1 MKILISTAGSH
12 GDVLPFIGLGREF
25 LERGHEVVLYA
36 NPYFQKHVLDAG
48 LAFVPIST
56 IDEYESLFGQ
66 LSERDPRKAFERVA
80 KHFAAIC
87 GDYYTAMKAD
97 VEPRRTITI
106 GSSLMF
112 APRLLREI
120 DGIPC
125 ATVHLA
131 PSVFR
136 SNERP
141 ARLVPNWIHDR
152 SPTLLKHLAWWTL
165 DKVFYDPHFTKPLNM
180 LRTKLGLLPVEHIFR
195 SWLHEADCVVGL
207 FPDWFADRPS
217 DWPANAML
225 TDFPLYDHGVLAPLP
240 DSLRAFIDAGPRP
253 VAFSAGTATSKANDF
268 FAQSVEACR
277 IAGLRGILLSHF
289 PNQVPAPLPDNII
302 HVPYAPFSS
311 LLPKLAAFVHHG
323 GIGSTS
329 HALRAGV
336 PQLIRP
342 VAYDQFD
349 NAARAVRLGVA
360 RELLPK
366 DYQPAKVAAALR
378 ALIDDMSLH
387 ATCAGV
393 AEKLTSG
400 GGLART
406 SELILRHLAPEH
418 IPLGVT
424 ASIG

>member
-1 MKILISTAGSH
+1 MKVLISTAGSH
-12 GDVLPFIGLGREF
+12 GDVLPFIALGREF
-25 LERGHEVVLYA
+25 LARGHDIVLYA

-56 IDEYESLFGQ
+56 TDEYESLFGQ
-66 LSERDPRKAFERVA
+66 LSEHDPRKAFERVA
-80 KHFAAIC
+80 KHFAAIW

-97 VEPRRTITI
+97 VEPGRTITI

-112 APRLLREI
+112 APRFLREI

-141 ARLVPNWIHDR
+141 ARLAPNWIHAR
-152 SPTLLKHLAWWTL
+152 SPNLLKHVAWWTL
-165 DKVFYDPHFTKPLNM
+165 DKVFYDPHFTKPLNR
-180 LRTKLGLLPVEHIFR
+180 LRTKLGLLPVEHIFQ

-225 TDFPLYDHGVLAPLP
+225 TDFPLYDHGALAPLL
-240 DSLRAFIDAGPRP
+240 DSLRAFIDTGPRP
-253 VAFSAGTATSKANDF
+253 VAFSAGTATSIANDF
-268 FAQSVEACR
+268 FAHSVEACR

-289 PNQVPAPLPDNII
+289 PNQVPAALPDNII

-349 NAARAVRLGVA
+349 NAARAVRLGAA

-366 DYQPAKVAAALR
+366 DYQPAKVAAVLR
-378 ALIDDMSLH
+378 ALIDDMPAR
-387 ATCAGV
+387 ATCVGV

-400 GGLART
+400 GGLACT
-406 SELILRHLAPEH
+406 CELILQHLVPDQVL
-418 IPLGVT
+418 LGVT

>member
-12 GDVLPFIGLGREF
+12 GDVLPFIALGREF
-25 LERGHEVVLYA
+25 LARGHETVIYA

-48 LAFVPIST
+48 LAFVPIGT
-56 IDEYESLFGQ
+56 IDEYESLFGE
-66 LSERDPRKAFERVA
+66 LAERDPRKAFERVA
-80 KHFAAIC
+80 KHFAAIW
-87 GDYYTAMKAD
+87 GDCHTAMKAD
-97 VEPRRTITI
+97 VEPGQTIAI

-112 APRLLREI
+112 AHRLLKET

-136 SNERP
+136 SHGRP
-141 ARLVPNWIHDR
+141 ARVAPTWIHAR
-152 SPTLLKHLAWWTL
+152 SPNLVKHLAWWSL
-165 DKVFYDPHFTKPLNM
+165 DKVFYDPYFTKPLNK
-180 LRTKLGLLPVEHIFR
+180 LRTKLGLSPVDHVFR

-207 FPDWFADRPS
+207 FPDWFAERPS
-217 DWPANAML
+217 DWPSKVLL
-225 TDFPLYDHGVLAPLP
+225 TDFPLYDHGALDPLP
-240 DSLRAFIDAGPRP
+240 ASLQAFIDAGPRP

-268 FAQSVEACR
+268 FAQSVEACQ

-289 PNQVPAPLPDNII
+289 PNQVPANLPDNIV
-302 HVPYAPFSS
+302 HVPYAPFSA

-329 HALRAGV
+329 QAMRAGV

-378 ALIDDMSLH
+378 SMIDDTSMRASL
-387 ATCAGV
+387 AGV

-400 GGLART
+400 GAVART
-406 SELILRHLAPEH
+406 CELMLQRLVPEQAPLRAT
-418 IPLGVT
+418 VT
-424 ASIG
+424 SA